1 MKGGWE
7 YEGKGPSES
16 NQKPSRRHQKQS
28 HLPKVKGTSLAR
40 RLRPLD
46 GAQEAHERHLDLGV
60 AHLPSTEIGGD
71 QWRSMEFRGDPWRSA
86 EISGDQR
93 RSAEIVE
100 ARLAHKDGSSL
111 LVLESEGLD
120 GHASVG
126 TSAAQVAQM
135 RKVRHRR
142 KCLRVHH
149 PSQHCR

>member
-16 NQKPSRRHQKQS
+16 NQKPSRSHQKQS

-86 EISGDQR
+86 EI
-93 RSAEIVE
+93 VE
-100 ARLAHKDGSSL
+100 ARLAHKDGPSL

-126 TSAAQVAQM
+126 TSAAQVAQI